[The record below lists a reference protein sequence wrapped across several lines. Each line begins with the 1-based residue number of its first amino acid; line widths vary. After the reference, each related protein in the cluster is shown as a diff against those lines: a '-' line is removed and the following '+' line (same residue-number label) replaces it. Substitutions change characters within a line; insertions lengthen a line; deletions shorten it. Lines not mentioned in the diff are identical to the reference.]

1 MLTKWNPNNAM
12 DVRTNTN
19 RLLGLVA
26 EEQLDPNT
34 ALLMCLKWM
43 SEDEVTQMLKAYELL
58 ED

>member
-1 MLTKWNPNNAM
+1 MMTKWNPKNAM

-19 RLLGLVA
+19 RLLDLVA

>member
-1 MLTKWNPNNAM
+1 MMTKWNPNNAM

-19 RLLGLVA
+19 RLLDLVA

>member
-1 MLTKWNPNNAM
+1 MMTKWNPNNAM

-19 RLLGLVA
+19 RLLDLVA

-43 SEDEVTQMLKAYELL
+43 SEDEVTQMLRAYELL